1 MINDRKRYD
10 HDEDDEDRD
19 DDDNGG
25 RDGDKNIAT
34 SLA

>member
-25 RDGDKNIAT
+25 RDGDENIAT